1 MIYRTFGEKL
11 RYIRD
16 DLKMT
21 QKKFAEA
28 IGIPQPTLC
37 AYETGRI
44 KPTVDS
50 VTNIAEK
57 LGISVSALIESD
69 FENKETD
76 HYLIVLSEDRIKNEP
91 DIKQMCDEALH
102 KEIRRIRRFQYCDHK
117 WSVAYNAPY
126 LHMFPR
132 TDEDKEWYGKLT
144 DKEKEDFWL
153 NKAGFCVLCN
163 APYRYH
169 TLTDADY
176 DKICEQIKPKV
187 CISVYAGADIDRYIK
202 EKNGND

>member
-11 RYIRD
+11 RYIRN

-37 AYETGRI
+37 SYELGKI
-44 KPTVDS
+44 KPNIDS
-50 VTNIAEK
+50 VVDIAEK
-57 LGISVSALIESD
+57 LGVSVSELIESD
-69 FENKETD
+69 FCNKKIEN
-76 HYLIVLSEDRIKNEP
+76 YSVVLSGDQIESMP
-91 DIKQMCDEALH
+91 AIKQKCNDVLQN
-102 KEIRRIRRFQYCDHK
+102 EIRRIRRFQYCDHK

-176 DKICEQIKPKV
+176 DKICEQIKPIAYV
-187 CISVYAGADIDRYIK
+187 NVSAFADIDGYI
-202 EKNGND
+202 EKND